1 VENHYCDIDE
11 SAIIKTLNSS
21 EKPCDMYYGIAVDGE
36 YNHLKMNA
44 CSDSDV
50 PNTYSGN
57 VYTRMKDTGK
67 CGRINDNTL
76 PQYDRIDEDGNIVN

>member
-1 VENHYCDIDE
+1 
-11 SAIIKTLNSS
+11 
-21 EKPCDMYYGIAVDGE
+21 MYHGIAVDGE

-67 CGRINDNTL
+67 CGRINDNIL
-76 PQYDRIDEDGNIVN
+76 PQFDRIDEDGTIVN